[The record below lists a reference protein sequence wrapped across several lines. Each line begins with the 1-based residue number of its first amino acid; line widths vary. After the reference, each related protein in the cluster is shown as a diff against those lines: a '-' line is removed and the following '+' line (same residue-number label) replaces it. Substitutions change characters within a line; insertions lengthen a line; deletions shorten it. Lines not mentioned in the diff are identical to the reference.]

1 MWRKGLLIVGFA
13 LLLAVS
19 WRAVAGQTPG
29 LPTLEP
35 QEGIFVTPV
44 AGQPFS
50 ATVTTEVKRELKD
63 GSTWQSVATS
73 LIARNSQGQIHN
85 EAHAFLPIGLERKP
99 TSTLIS
105 VHIYDPQ
112 LRLNTFLNLN
122 THIARQS
129 TLSREP
135 ATAPPANWA
144 QMDQRFRPSTN
155 VQLEDLGTQTM
166 EGFYVHGYRRTNTY
180 DARSTGTGRSIVVTD
195 EYWYAEDIRLNLLEK
210 HNDPRK
216 GDFTTTVTQVNR
228 TEPAAE
234 LFVVPAGYKIVDV
247 TPQN

>member
-1 MWRKGLLIVGFA
+1 MSRKSLLVVGCA

-19 WRAVAGQTPG
+19 WRTVATQTPG

-50 ATVTTEVKRELKD
+50 ATVTTEVKSELKD
-63 GSTWQSVATS
+63 GSIWQRAATA

-85 EAHAFLPIGLERKP
+85 EAHAFVPLGLDRKP
-99 TSTLIS
+99 TLLSI
-105 VHIYDPQ
+105 HIYDPQ
-112 LRLNTFLNLN
+112 TRLNTFLNLN

-228 TEPAAE
+228 TEPAGE
-234 LFVVPAGYKIVDV
+234 LFAVPADFKIVDV
-247 TPQN
+247 TPEN

>member
-1 MWRKGLLIVGFA
+1 
-13 LLLAVS
+13 
-19 WRAVAGQTPG
+19 VATQAPG
-29 LPTLEP
+29 LRTVEP
-35 QEGIFVTPV
+35 QEGIFVTPIS
-44 AGQPFS
+44 GQPFS
-50 ATVTTEVKRELKD
+50 ATVTTEVKRDLRD
-63 GSTWQSVATS
+63 GSVWQRVSTS

-85 EAHAFLPIGLERKP
+85 EAHAFVSLGQERKP
-99 TSTLIS
+99 AETLIS

-112 LRLNTFLNLN
+112 TRLNTHLNPT

-129 TLSREP
+129 TLSGEP
-135 ATAPPANWA
+135 STAPPANWA

-155 VQLEDLGTQTM
+155 VQLEDLGMQTI

-180 DARSTGTGRSIVVTD
+180 ETKSTGTGQSLAVTD

-228 TEPAAE
+228 TEPAGE
-234 LFVVPAGYKIVDV
+234 LFVVPPAFKVVDV
-247 TPQN
+247 TPRN

>member
-1 MWRKGLLIVGFA
+1 M
-13 LLLAVS
+13 LAVS
-19 WRAVAGQTPG
+19 WRTVAAQTG

-44 AGQPFS
+44 SGQPFS
-50 ATVTTEVKRELKD
+50 ATVTIEVKRELRD
-63 GSTWQSVATS
+63 GSFWQRVATS
-73 LIARNSQGQIHN
+73 LIARDSQGQIHN
-85 EAHAFLPIGLERKP
+85 EAHAFVPLGLDRK
-99 TSTLIS
+99 STLMS
-105 VHIYDPQ
+105 VHIYDPRT
-112 LRLNTFLNLN
+112 RLSTFLNPN

-129 TLSREP
+129 TLAREP

-180 DARSTGTGRSIVVTD
+180 DAQSTGTGRSIVVMD

-216 GDFTTTVTQVNR
+216 GDFTTTVTQMDR
-228 TEPAAE
+228 TEPAGE
-234 LFVVPAGYKIVDV
+234 LFVVPAGFRIVDV

>member
-1 MWRKGLLIVGFA
+1 MSRTILLIIGLA
-13 LLLAVS
+13 LLSVIG
-19 WRAVAGQTPG
+19 WRALAGQTPG

-44 AGQPFS
+44 AGQPLS
-50 ATVTTEVKRELKD
+50 ATVTIEVKRELKD
-63 GSTWQSVATS
+63 GTIWQRTATS
-73 LIARNSQGQIHN
+73 LIARDSQGHIHN
-85 EAHAFLPIGLERKP
+85 EAHAFVPIGLDRE
-99 TSTLIS
+99 S
-105 VHIYDPQ
+105 VLMSIHIYDPQ
-112 LRLNTFLNLN
+112 TRLNTFLNPH
-122 THIARQS
+122 THIARQR

-135 ATAPPANWA
+135 STAPPANWA

-228 TEPAAE
+228 TEPAEE
-234 LFVVPAGYKIVDV
+234 LFVVPAGFRIVDV

>member
-1 MWRKGLLIVGFA
+1 MWRKGLLIVGCA
-13 LLLAVS
+13 VVLAVG
-19 WRAVAGQTPG
+19 WRAVAGQTAG
-29 LPTLEP
+29 LPSLEP

-50 ATVTTEVKRELKD
+50 ATVTIEVKQELKD
-63 GSTWQSVATS
+63 GSVWQRAATS

-85 EAHAFLPIGLERKP
+85 EAHTFLPLGLERK
-99 TSTLIS
+99 TSATLMS

-112 LRLNTFLNLN
+112 NRLNTYLNPN
-122 THIARQS
+122 AHIARQRM
-129 TLSREP
+129 LAREP
-135 ATAPPANWA
+135 STAPPANWA

-180 DARSTGTGRSIVVTD
+180 AAQSTGTGRSIVVTD
-195 EYWYAEDIRLNLLEK
+195 EYWYAEDLRVNLLEK
-210 HNDPRK
+210 HSDPRK

-228 TEPAAE
+228 TEPAEE
-234 LFVVPAGYKIVDV
+234 LFAVPAGYKIVDV

>member
-1 MWRKGLLIVGFA
+1 MWRKSLLIVGCA
-13 LLLAVS
+13 LLLAAS
-19 WRAVAGQTPG
+19 WRTVAMQTPG

-35 QEGIFVTPV
+35 QEGIFVTPIS
-44 AGQPFS
+44 GQPFS
-50 ATVTTEVKRELKD
+50 ATVTTEVKRELTD
-63 GSTWQSVATS
+63 GSVWQRTATS

-85 EAHAFLPIGLERKP
+85 EAHAFLPVGLERKP
-99 TSTLIS
+99 SATLVS

-112 LRLNTFLNLN
+112 TRLNTYLNLN
-122 THIARQS
+122 THIARQRM
-129 TLSREP
+129 LDREP
-135 ATAPPANWA
+135 STAPPANWA
-144 QMDQRFRPSTN
+144 QMDQRFRLSTN

-180 DARSTGTGRSIVVTD
+180 AAQSTGTGRSIVVTD
-195 EYWYAEDIRLNLLEK
+195 EYWYAEDMRLNLLEK

-228 TEPAAE
+228 TEPAGE
-234 LFVVPAGYKIVDV
+234 LFAVPAGFKIVDV

>member
-1 MWRKGLLIVGFA
+1 MYRKGLLIVGFA
-13 LLLAVS
+13 FLLTVS
-19 WRAVAGQTPG
+19 WRAVATQTAG

-44 AGQPFS
+44 SGQPFS
-50 ATVTTEVKRELKD
+50 AAVTIEVKRELKD
-63 GSTWQSVATS
+63 GSVWQRAATS

-85 EAHAFLPIGLERKP
+85 EAHAFVPLGLDRN
-99 TSTLIS
+99 STLIS

-112 LRLNTFLNLN
+112 KRLNTFLNLN

-135 ATAPPANWA
+135 STAPPANWA
-144 QMDQRFRPSTN
+144 QMDQRFRPSSN
-155 VQLEDLGTQTM
+155 VQLGDLGTQTM

-180 DARSTGTGRSIVVTD
+180 EAQSTGTGRSIVVTD

-228 TEPAAE
+228 TEPATE
-234 LFVVPAGYKIVDV
+234 LFVVPAGFKIVDV
-247 TPQN
+247 TPEN

>member
-1 MWRKGLLIVGFA
+1 MIAGSA

-19 WRAVAGQTPG
+19 WRTVAAQTG

-44 AGQPFS
+44 SGQPFS
-50 ATVTTEVKRELKD
+50 ATVTIEVKRELRD
-63 GSTWQSVATS
+63 GSFWQRVATS
-73 LIARNSQGQIHN
+73 LIARDSQGQIHN
-85 EAHAFLPIGLERKP
+85 EAHAFVPLGLDRK
-99 TSTLIS
+99 STLMS
-105 VHIYDPQ
+105 VHIYDPRT
-112 LRLNTFLNLN
+112 RLSTFLNPN

-129 TLSREP
+129 TLAREP

-180 DARSTGTGRSIVVTD
+180 DAQSTGTGRSIVVMD

-216 GDFTTTVTQVNR
+216 GDFTTTVTQMDR
-228 TEPAAE
+228 TEPAGE
-234 LFVVPAGYKIVDV
+234 LFVVPAGFRIVDV